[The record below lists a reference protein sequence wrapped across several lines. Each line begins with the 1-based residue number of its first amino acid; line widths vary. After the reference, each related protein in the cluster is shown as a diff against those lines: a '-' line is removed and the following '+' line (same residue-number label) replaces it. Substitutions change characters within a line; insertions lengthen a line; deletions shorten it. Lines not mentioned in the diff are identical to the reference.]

1 MDNTDKLDIELY
13 EDEIEYYLNEYC
25 EKYNIEDLKK
35 ETQNTFTG
43 CLMYMYK
50 KCIRNNISFKDIPN
64 MYNRYKLEKLEDILN
79 IYINIC
85 NIYSKEISINGFSKF
100 TGINR
105 DTIER
110 WGADSSCEC
119 FDIWKKLKEENE
131 QSNSDLL
138 TTLRNPVGV
147 IARLNH
153 HHGWNMPGVTKE
165 ISKKE
170 KLTLQDTLKDFEQFK
185 IEQNCQT
192 IDDN

>member
-1 MDNTDKLDIELY
+1 MV
-13 EDEIEYYLNEYC
+13 EIVLFS
-25 EKYNIEDLKK
+25 LKVLAMLV
-35 ETQNTFTG
+35 
-43 CLMYMYK
+43 CLMFCVWGVLFNWWIIIRRL
-50 KCIRNNISFKDIPN
+50 KC
-64 MYNRYKLEKLEDILN
+64 E
-79 IYINIC
+79 
-85 NIYSKEISINGFSKF
+85 GF
-100 TGINR
+100 N
-105 DTIER
+105 
-110 WGADSSCEC
+110 
-119 FDIWKKLKEENE
+119 IWKKLKEENE

-192 IDDN
+192 IDEN